1 MQKTNKSI
9 AKRFKVTAS
18 GKVLRRTSGFRHFL
32 RHKTAKQ
39 SRSARQDQ
47 AVSPG
52 FAKQVL
58 RAIAVGL

>member
-32 RHKTAKQ
+32 RNKTVKQ
-39 SRSARQDQ
+39 CRSARQDQ
-47 AVSPG
+47 SVSPG
-52 FAKQVL
+52 FAKQIL
-58 RAIAVGL
+58 KAITVGL

>member
-1 MQKTNKSI
+1 MRKTNKSI

-32 RHKTAKQ
+32 RNKTAKR

-52 FAKQVL
+52 FTKRIL
-58 RAIAVGL
+58 RAVAVGL